1 MSTKGRQSFA
11 EGFSPMIVSAIAD
24 QFLFLIW
31 QSKGRQPFAEGLSPM
46 VASAS
51 ADLSSYAL
59 QGQ

>member
-1 MSTKGRQSFA
+1 MRDFKATVRRT
-11 EGFSPMIVSAIAD
+11 IAY
-24 QFLFLIW
+24 LLINNS
-31 QSKGRQPFAEGLSPM
+31 QGRQPLAEGLSPM